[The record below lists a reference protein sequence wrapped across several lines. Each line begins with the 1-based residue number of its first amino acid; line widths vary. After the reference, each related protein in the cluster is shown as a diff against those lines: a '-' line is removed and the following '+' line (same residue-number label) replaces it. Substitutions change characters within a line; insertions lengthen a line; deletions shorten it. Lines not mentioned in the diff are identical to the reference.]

1 MQRERE
7 QVQRR
12 EQVGE
17 ALAAVPEVA
26 LEVVAV
32 ARQAVEPFVL
42 DLPSGSADPCDLRH
56 VVGRDLQAGEERVRV
71 GALAVTL
78 DHELDPAAQ
87 YGGVAVAERR
97 SVHPAVAVPLD
108 LLLVVAGLDPAAGM
122 DEVVM
127 QHFVQALVGTGLA
140 DEDEVRPEV
149 VDELAEGLAAVQ
161 VVAEEDRPVGP
172 QLVDVGRQPALGGV
186 ALAVLLALILG
197 QFGPL
202 GGGVLL
208 GLDELRHQRADAV
221 VAVGDDGRRQHA
233 VEVLRSLVLADMA
246 DGALRATDGVGAVDL
261 DAVEGDGQAAAEA
274 FEGGEGALRAQG
286 VEALGEE
293 VGEQVGVEAVEEVAD
308 LVVTGDGLHAEEG
321 VTVGAAGLF
330 LHAALEVEEGGG
342 PARRR

>member
-1 MQRERE
+1 
-7 QVQRR
+7 
-12 EQVGE
+12 
-17 ALAAVPEVA
+17 
-26 LEVVAV
+26 
-32 ARQAVEPFVL
+32 
-42 DLPSGSADPCDLRH
+42 
-56 VVGRDLQAGEERVRV
+56 
-71 GALAVTL
+71 
-78 DHELDPAAQ
+78 
-87 YGGVAVAERR
+87 
-97 SVHPAVAVPLD
+97 
-108 LLLVVAGLDPAAGM
+108 
-122 DEVVM
+122 M

-186 ALAVLLALILG
+186 ALAVLVALILG

-233 VEVLRSLVLADMA
+233 VEVLRGLVLADMA
-246 DGALRATDGVGAVDL
+246 AGALRATDGVGAVDL
-261 DAVEGDGQAAAEA
+261 EDVEGAGQAAAEA
-274 FEGGEGALRAQG
+274 FEGGEAG
-286 VEALGEE
+286 
-293 VGEQVGVEAVEEVAD
+293 EEVAD

-342 PARRR
+342 LQEEGSEGAGGGIGDGLALVGAAAGIGERGGGLAEVVQEGIQDGIENAGHILCSEAALAKLTPQKRLLFPVPTMTANP

>member
-42 DLPSGSADPCDLRH
+42 DLPSGAADPCDLRH

-87 YGGVAVAERR
+87 YGGGAVAERH
-97 SVHPAVAVPLD
+97 SVQPAVAVPLD

-186 ALAVLLALILG
+186 ALAV
-197 QFGPL
+197 
-202 GGGVLL
+202 
-208 GLDELRHQRADAV
+208 V
-221 VAVGDDGRRQHA
+221 VFHFV
-233 VEVLRSLVLADMA
+233 S
-246 DGALRATDGVGAVDL
+246 
-261 DAVEGDGQAAAEA
+261 
-274 FEGGEGALRAQG
+274 
-286 VEALGEE
+286 
-293 VGEQVGVEAVEEVAD
+293 
-308 LVVTGDGLHAEEG
+308 
-321 VTVGAAGLF
+321 
-330 LHAALEVEEGGG
+330 
-342 PARRR
+342 